1 MTTASIRSLT
11 DIDYL
16 YYYAGNVDKNGV
28 HTLDEKN
35 AAGCE
40 GFQSIP
46 PSKVRIL
53 KFPIRE
59 KNVSVHDNSYVQLLL
74 DTQEIADS
82 KAAQLLNRSQKYC
95 TGFNMAYY
103 SGLYA
108 LLGFTLKALVSD
120 PYKQAFA
127 PSITYMIQN
136 SPSLITF
143 KNRPEQYRPY
153 FYDRDIEKT
162 CNSYDPVDYL
172 PFALLSVDVTSS
184 ECFPNTEIP
193 GSTSRCI
200 NGDKVNVKLKGY
212 TFGTFNNLSSTDVK
226 ELIIRFGSVQT
237 GGVVLVGWKDTKW
250 IAADR
255 DWDENKYFG
264 TELELDVSAYGG
276 RVVFYPSLANVAMI
290 VGIVCG
296 VVAALIIIILVI
308 IYCYCTRCM
317 CCQCCNCCSC
327 FRKKSSYND
336 TESFNKN
343 NAISDFPEG
352 GQQMSDITKPPIYA
366 SQPQQPT
373 SYPAIPSSYE
383 VQPSQQPT
391 QYPSSYAA
399 SVGE

>member
-1 MTTASIRSLT
+1 MTIASIRSLT

-16 YYYAGNVDKNGV
+16 YYYPGKVDKNGV
-28 HTLDEKN
+28 LTLDAKN
-35 AAGCE
+35 ATGWE
-40 GFQSIP
+40 GFQSIS
-46 PSKVRIL
+46 PSKVMIS
-53 KFPIRE
+53 KFPIRG
-59 KNVSVHDNSYVQLLL
+59 KNGSVHDNSYVQLLL

-82 KAAQLLNRSQKYC
+82 EVAQPLNQSQRYC
-95 TGFNMAYY
+95 TVFGIYY
-103 SGLYA
+103 QSGIYA

-136 SPSLITF
+136 GPSLITF
-143 KNRPEQYRPY
+143 KNRPEQYWHY

-162 CNSYDPVDYL
+162 CDSYDPVDYL
-172 PFALLSVDVTSS
+172 QFALQTSGIASS

-193 GSTSRCI
+193 ISTSRCI

-226 ELIIRFGSVQT
+226 ELIIRFGAVQT

-264 TELELDVSAYGG
+264 TELELDASAYGG
-276 RVVFYPSLANVAMI
+276 RVVFYPSLANVAVI

-317 CCQCCNCCSC
+317 VCYYIYIEYAVNVAIVAPASE
-327 FRKKSSYND
+327 KKVVTMTLNPSIRI
-336 TESFNKN
+336 TLQVIFLKAGNK
-343 NAISDFPEG
+343 S
-352 GQQMSDITKPPIYA
+352 
-366 SQPQQPT
+366 
-373 SYPAIPSSYE
+373 IPSSYE
-383 VQPSQQPT
+383 VQPSQQLT

-399 SVGE
+399 SADE